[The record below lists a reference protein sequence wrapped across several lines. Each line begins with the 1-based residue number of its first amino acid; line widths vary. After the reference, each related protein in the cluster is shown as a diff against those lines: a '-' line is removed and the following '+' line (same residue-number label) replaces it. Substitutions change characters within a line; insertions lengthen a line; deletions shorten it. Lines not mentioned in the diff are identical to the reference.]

1 MADAKDINE
10 HCPPGTQ
17 EKYNVVEKGK
27 ELECSEGRV
36 PPNINELLAPVV
48 QTEAPVTQKKGYNN
62 VPYIPGMTPSQQ
74 ETTSYT
80 NMDLILEKEK
90 LHNKGEPWNK
100 LDKTV
105 KIQKLHA
112 FAEKYGKDH
121 SLPTKEI
128 KLLKVFFVECLEKNK
143 LQKAKDV
150 TYNQDS
156 KELSAIPSL
165 HFNSEKKNFT
175 LKIADPKRVSTLK
188 SLTPKRQGPEIKL
201 NI

>member
-10 HCPPGTQ
+10 HCSPVSEEPP
-17 EKYNVVEKGK
+17 
-27 ELECSEGRV
+27 V
-36 PPNINELLAPVV
+36 PPNINELLTPVV
-48 QTEAPVTQKKGYNN
+48 QPETPIVQKKGYNN
-62 VPYIPGMTPSQQ
+62 VPFIPGMTPSQQ

-80 NMDLILEKEK
+80 NMDMILEKEK

-105 KIQKLHA
+105 KIQKLHS

-121 SLPTKEI
+121 SLPNKEV
-128 KLLKVFFVECLEKNK
+128 KALKTFFVECLEKNK
-143 LQKAKDV
+143 LQKAKEV

-188 SLTPKRQGPEIKL
+188 SLTPKRQFENTIRVPVPE
-201 NI
+201 